1 MPQDVPYSSEFAL
14 LYCVQDV
21 PVFLDSRQHFVIH
34 YPDFPAR
41 SGFLCGS
48 YGFLGIFGQIQH
60 SRIDRKP
67 RVVVVDVGGVVQ
79 WSTPL
84 CVIAVVALR

>member
-1 MPQDVPYSSEFAL
+1 M
-14 LYCVQDV
+14 
-21 PVFLDSRQHFVIH
+21 FLFSCTLGSTLSFITRIFQLDL
-34 YPDFPAR
+34 D
-41 SGFLCGS
+41 FLCGS